1 MTCTINTKSFT
12 PEMIGNLFINVMG
25 LGDSAFRTQYE
36 EMVDV
41 AMKLDGVDEPVELT
55 EEQKEERIEAMYG
68 EVVSQDREQEKWV
81 LCPVCMLGG
90 NGNEKEQ
97 NARVANCTDCHGER
111 GWMDDHSTINA
122 YNTLSGTIKMETAD
136 DQVVITR
143 NFEVVAPNK
152 EFYSQAKQTIRAE
165 SNDEGLVVRAILTA
179 DKITNPVQ
187 RRVRLQK
194 IWTRFWVNHFAWA
207 ENGQWW
213 LSPKATKKI
222 RLALNARGIRSKS
235 L

>member
-1 MTCTINTKSFT
+1 MRTSNMTAD
-12 PEMIGNLFINVMG
+12 MIGNLFINAMG

-55 EEQKEERIEAMYG
+55 EEQASEKIEAMFG
-68 EVVSQDREQEKWV
+68 EKVSQDREQEKWV

-90 NGNEKEQ
+90 NGNEREQ
-97 NARVANCTDCHGER
+97 NARVAACKECHGMR
-111 GWMDDHSTINA
+111 GWYDDNSSIDA
-122 YNTLSGTIKMETAD
+122 SFTLSGTIKMSTAD
-136 DQVVITR
+136 DQPVIPR

-194 IWTRFWVNHFAWA
+194 IWTRFWTNHFAWA

-222 RLALNARGIRSKS
+222 RLALNARGIHSKS